1 MPLQE
6 FLSALAQT
14 GVRHAFENAQAYDAF
29 WSELQENA
37 REGLEAA
44 DKARRDSE
52 AEAYREW
59 RD

>member
-6 FLSALAQT
+6 FLNALAT
-14 GVRHAFENAQAYDAF
+14 AGVRPAFESTQAYNAF
-29 WSELQENA
+29 WAEFQENA

-44 DKARRDSE
+44 DKARRESE

-59 RD
+59 RS